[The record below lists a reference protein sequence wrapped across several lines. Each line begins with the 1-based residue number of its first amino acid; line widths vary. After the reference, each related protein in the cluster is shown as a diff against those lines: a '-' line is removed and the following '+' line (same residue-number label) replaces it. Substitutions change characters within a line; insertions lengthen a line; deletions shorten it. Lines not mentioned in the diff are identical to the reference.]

1 MLAPTIPQD
10 EDDRLAEL
18 DRLDV
23 MNPTPEAAFDQI
35 TAKLAEIF
43 DAPAVMMN
51 LIDSKTQYVKSFA
64 GISLEEFGERY
75 LPRQDSICGHVVGK
89 NDTIVVE
96 DMLKDERFRDNPIV
110 KAKGLRFYA
119 GAPLRTETGQP
130 IGALCLV
137 DNKPRHMTHRESEM
151 LKILADTMMSEVRYR
166 TVSRQLLERT
176 RIIERDL
183 VAARKVQRFLLPPA
197 RLEGKGFLIC
207 HYYQPMEAIGGDFV
221 DYLLRDDGSAAI
233 LIADASGH
241 GASAALT
248 SAMVKTIFL
257 RFAGDVATPQQLLTA
272 SNRELSRTGDSGQFM
287 TAAAA
292 IYDPVSQR
300 VMMALAGHPPPIL
313 LRRGATQP
321 LTIASEVP
329 LLVESTQR
337 YEEMTTLPLEPGDR
351 VLFFTDGAIEAAD
364 AEKIML
370 EPEGLQQLMEADAG
384 LDADEFL
391 RALFQAIRAHAKG
404 RLKDDVALVCLEVG

>member
-1 MLAPTIPQD
+1 MLAPAIPQD
-10 EDDRLAEL
+10 EDNRLAEL

-23 MNPTPEAAFDQI
+23 MNPFPEAAFDQI
-35 TAKLAEIF
+35 TAKLAKIF

-51 LIDSKTQYVKSFA
+51 LIDKDTQYVKSFA

-75 LPRQDSICGHVVGK
+75 LPRKNTLCGHVVGT
-89 NDTIVVE
+89 NETIVVE
-96 DMLKDERFRDNPIV
+96 DLLKDERFRDNPVV

-119 GAPLRTETGQP
+119 GAPLRTESGQP
-130 IGALCLV
+130 IGALCVV
-137 DNKPRHMTHRESEM
+137 DNKPRHMTQRESEM

-166 TVSRQLLERT
+166 TVSRQLLERN

-197 RLEGKGFLIC
+197 RVEGKGFLIC
-207 HYYQPMEAIGGDFV
+207 HFYQPMEAIGGDFV
-221 DYLLRDDGSAAI
+221 DYLIRDDGSAVI

-257 RFAGDVATPQQLLTA
+257 RYAENVATPQQLLTA
-272 SNRELSRTGDSGQFM
+272 TNRELSRTGDSGQFM

-292 IYDPVSQR
+292 IYDPASQR
-300 VMMALAGHPPPIL
+300 VMISAAGHPPPIL

-321 LTIASEVP
+321 LEIASNVP
-329 LLVESTQR
+329 LLVEPTQQ
-337 YEEMTTLPLEPGDR
+337 YEKVTTIPMTRGDR
-351 VLFFTDGAIEAAD
+351 LLLFTDGAIEAANS
-364 AEKIML
+364 AKEML
-370 EPEGLQQLMEADAG
+370 EPEGLQQLMEADASLEAG
-384 LDADEFL
+384 EFL
-391 RALFQAIRAHAKG
+391 RALFTAIRAHAEG
-404 RLKDDVALVCLEVG
+404 HLKDDVALVCLEVG